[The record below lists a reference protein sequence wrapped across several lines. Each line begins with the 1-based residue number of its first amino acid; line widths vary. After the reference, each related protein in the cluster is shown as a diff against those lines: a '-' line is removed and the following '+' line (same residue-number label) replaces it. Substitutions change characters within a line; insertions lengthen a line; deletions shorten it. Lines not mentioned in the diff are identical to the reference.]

1 MKRGFMSAKSS
12 KFLIGL
18 FVIIGSLICAAII
31 IWVGAARIFM
41 KGSLYSVYFDESVQ
55 GLQVDS
61 AIKYRGVEIG
71 KVESIKV
78 APDYRLIEVIMKI
91 ELEGDL
97 QKQTIATLKTTGI
110 TGIVFIELD
119 QLRAGDLSSSPKI
132 TFKSSYPVIPSRRSD
147 ISRIVADTGVI
158 MKNIKDVDLKGIS
171 DQLRNTTQAIENF
184 VEGKRASNIMAN
196 LESTSANLNQAISK
210 INKTVAEGKVD
221 KTVNETMGVLSDAR
235 QLIGQAKNEIDS
247 LKLQEKANRTDV
259 LLEDINKKAKI
270 ITNELQDTSENL
282 RVTSENLQKLSDN
295 LRRNPSE
302 LIFSKPAPPRK
313 DME

>member
-1 MKRGFMSAKSS
+1 MSAKSS

-91 ELEGDL
+91 DIESDL
-97 QKQTIATLKTTGI
+97 QKLTIATLKTTGI

-119 QLRAGDLSSSPKI
+119 QLRTGDLSSSPKI
-132 TFKSSYPVIPSRRSD
+132 TFKSSYPVIPSRRSQ
-147 ISRIVADTGVI
+147 ISRFVADTGVI
-158 MKNIKDVDLKGIS
+158 MQNIKDIDLKGIS
-171 DQLRNTTQAIENF
+171 DQLKNTSKAIENF
-184 VEGKRASNIMAN
+184 VEGKRINNIMTH
-196 LESTSANLNQAISK
+196 LESTSSNLDQAISK
-210 INKTVAEGKVD
+210 INKTIADGKVD
-221 KTVNETMGVLSDAR
+221 RVVNEAMEVLSDAH
-235 QLIGQAKNEIDS
+235 QLIGQAKKEIDA
-247 LKLQEKANRTDV
+247 LKLQEKADRTDI
-259 LLEDINKKAKI
+259 LLKDIDKKAQV
-270 ITNELQDTSENL
+270 ITNELQDTSEHL
-282 RVTSENLQKLSDN
+282 RVTSENLQTLSDN
-295 LRRNPSE
+295 LTRNPSE

-313 DME
+313 AME